1 MSQPQRT
8 LRATIETGK
17 ESIRSSR
24 GGTGMGEMNHLTA
37 AEEEQEEQEELG
49 EAMTQ
54 RSHLLEDEGQEMM
67 SKQIRHREEEEI
79 ALVVILDRRLSLMV
93 TKPLMQ

>member
-37 AEEEQEEQEELG
+37 AEEEQEELG

-79 ALVVILDRRLSLMV
+79 ALVVILDRRASLMV

>member
-1 MSQPQRT
+1 
-8 LRATIETGK
+8 
-17 ESIRSSR
+17 
-24 GGTGMGEMNHLTA
+24 MGEMNHLTA

-54 RSHLLEDEGQEMM
+54 RSHQLEDEGQEMM

-79 ALVVILDRRLSLMV
+79 ALVVILDRRVSLMV

>member
-1 MSQPQRT
+1 
-8 LRATIETGK
+8 
-17 ESIRSSR
+17 
-24 GGTGMGEMNHLTA
+24 MGEMNHLTA

-79 ALVVILDRRLSLMV
+79 ALVVILDRRVS
-93 TKPLMQ
+93 

>member
-1 MSQPQRT
+1 MGAAVTLMSPMSQPQRT

-37 AEEEQEEQEELG
+37 AEEEQEELG

-54 RSHLLEDEGQEMM
+54 RSHLLEDVCKSGHTDQTHH
-67 SKQIRHREEEEI
+67 I
-79 ALVVILDRRLSLMV
+79 
-93 TKPLMQ
+93 

>member
-1 MSQPQRT
+1 
-8 LRATIETGK
+8 
-17 ESIRSSR
+17 
-24 GGTGMGEMNHLTA
+24 MGEMNHLTA

-79 ALVVILDRRLSLMV
+79 ALVVILDRRVSLLV

>member
-1 MSQPQRT
+1 
-8 LRATIETGK
+8 
-17 ESIRSSR
+17 
-24 GGTGMGEMNHLTA
+24 MGEMNHLTA

-79 ALVVILDRRLSLMV
+79 ALVVILDRRVSLMV